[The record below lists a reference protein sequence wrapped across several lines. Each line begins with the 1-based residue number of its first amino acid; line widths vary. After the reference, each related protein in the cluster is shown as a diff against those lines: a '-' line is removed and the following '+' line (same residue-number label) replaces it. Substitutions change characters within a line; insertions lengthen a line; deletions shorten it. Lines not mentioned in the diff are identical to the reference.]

1 MAEDRDLGLPGSA
14 VPTVWSD
21 LSALCGDVFR
31 TFVPG
36 DRAWRSGALGCIWG
50 GKAGVSCIVKDDFR
64 GVIMSFVLYGYQ

>member
-21 LSALCGDVFR
+21 LSAICGDVFR

-36 DRAWRSGALGCIWG
+36 DRAWRSGALGVYG
-50 GKAGVSCIVKDDFR
+50 EEKPEFH
-64 GVIMSFVLYGYQ
+64 VL